1 MGGILLART
10 YYGHHD
16 TFYVGDQIKIDI
28 ESRYTATCQKINK
41 KGEAIFLFDQVFP
54 KYVKHNEAVT
64 YANFYQQGLFNSSIR
79 AAIVPFRNG
88 DILRLPYAEEI
99 FGDTNF
105 VKPSGKKQW
114 ELMKT
119 ARNRIAVNLVGEST
133 WYWLANEHEYDPTS
147 FAYATLGGHAYFNN
161 PSTSYTVRPVF
172 KLKIK

>member
-1 MGGILLART
+1 MGDILIART
-10 YYGHHD
+10 YYGYPD
-16 TFYVGDQIKIDI
+16 RFYVGDRIGISDN
-28 ESRYTATCQKINK
+28 YTATCQKINK

-54 KYVKHNEAVT
+54 KYVKHDEAIT

-99 FGDTNF
+99 FGDTDF

-119 ARNRIAVNLVGEST
+119 AKNRIAVNLVGEST